1 MKNLKFS
8 DSDLEKIEK
17 AVKEAEG
24 ETSGEIKVAFIRES
38 YDYAKFELLFAL
50 IAGFLSL
57 GVLMIF
63 PEKIEIF
70 VKNMFWEYSPVY
82 TAIFFGI
89 FPFLIITIF
98 YLLGNLSFIDRMIVP
113 GSVMARKVNE
123 RAVRYFMESGI
134 FNTRD
139 RTGILIFL
147 SFLERRV
154 ELIADKGIGAK
165 IPKDR
170 WEGVVSHITDGIRS
184 GKTLENLVE
193 SVRECGI
200 ILSEADKFPIKP
212 DDENELE
219 DNVSVLER

>member
-1 MKNLKFS
+1 MRNLNFS
-8 DSDLEKIEK
+8 DSELEKIGK
-17 AVKEAEG
+17 AVKEAEK

-38 YDYAKFELLFAL
+38 YDYAKYELFFAL

-57 GVLMIF
+57 GILLLFSGKVEVFI
-63 PEKIEIF
+63 
-70 VKNMFWEYSPVY
+70 KNMFWEYSPAY

-98 YLLGNLSFIDRMIVP
+98 YLLANLSFIDRLIVP
-113 GSVMARKVNE
+113 GSVKKRKVHE
-123 RAVRYFMESGI
+123 RAVRYFAESGI

-154 ELIADKGIGAK
+154 ELIADKGISK
-165 IPKDR
+165 MIPKER
-170 WEGVVSHITDGIRS
+170 WEGIVSHITDGIKS
-184 GKTLENLVE
+184 GKTVENLVD
-193 SVRECGI
+193 SVNDCGK

-219 DNVSVLER
+219 DDVSVLES

>member
-1 MKNLKFS
+1 MKTLNFS
-8 DSDLEKIEK
+8 DSDLEKIGK
-17 AVKEAEG
+17 AVKEAEK

-38 YDYAKFELLFAL
+38 YDYAKFELFFAL

-63 PEKIEIF
+63 PEKIELF

-98 YLLGNLSFIDRMIVP
+98 YLLANLSFVDRLIVP

-154 ELIADKGIGAK
+154 ELIADKGISSK
-165 IPKDR
+165 IPKER
-170 WEGVVSHITDGIRS
+170 WEDIVSHITDGIRS
-184 GKTLENLVE
+184 GKTIENLVD

-200 ILSEADKFPIKP
+200 ILSESDKFPIKP

-219 DNVSVLER
+219 DSVSVLER

>member
-1 MKNLKFS
+1 MKTLNFS
-8 DSDLEKIEK
+8 DSDLEKIGK
-17 AVKEAEG
+17 AVKEAEK

-38 YDYAKFELLFAL
+38 YDYAKFELFFAL

-63 PEKIEIF
+63 PEKIEFF

-98 YLLGNLSFIDRMIVP
+98 YLLANLSFVDRLIVP

-154 ELIADKGIGAK
+154 ELIADKGISSK
-165 IPKDR
+165 IPKER
-170 WEGVVSHITDGIRS
+170 WEDIVSHITDGIRS
-184 GKTLENLVE
+184 GKTIENLVD

-200 ILSEADKFPIKP
+200 ILSESDKFPIKP

-219 DNVSVLER
+219 DSVSVLER

>member
-1 MKNLKFS
+1 MKTLNFS
-8 DSDLEKIEK
+8 DSDLEKIGK
-17 AVKEAEG
+17 AVKEAEK

-38 YDYAKFELLFAL
+38 YDYAKFELFFAL

-63 PEKIEIF
+63 PEKIEFF

-98 YLLGNLSFIDRMIVP
+98 YLLANLSFIDRLIVP

-154 ELIADKGIGAK
+154 ELIADKGISSK
-165 IPKDR
+165 IPKER
-170 WEGVVSHITDGIRS
+170 WEDIVSHITDGIRS
-184 GKTLENLVE
+184 GKTIENLVD
-193 SVRECGI
+193 SVRECGT
-200 ILSEADKFPIKP
+200 ILSESDKFPIKP

-219 DNVSVLER
+219 DSVSVLER

>member
-1 MKNLKFS
+1 MKNLNFS
-8 DSDLEKIEK
+8 DSDLDKIGK
-17 AVKEAEG
+17 AVKESEK

-38 YDYAKFELLFAL
+38 YDYAKFELFFAL

-57 GVLMIF
+57 GVLMLF
-63 PEKIEIF
+63 PEKIELL
-70 VKNMFWEYSPVY
+70 VKNMFWEYSPTY
-82 TAIFFGI
+82 TAVLFGI

-98 YLLGNLSFIDRMIVP
+98 YLLANLSFVDRLIVP
-113 GSVMARKVNE
+113 ESVKKRKVNE

-154 ELIADKGIGAK
+154 ELIADKGISSK
-165 IPKDR
+165 IPKER
-170 WEGVVSHITDGIRS
+170 WEGIVSHITEGIRS
-184 GKTLENLVE
+184 GKTIENLVD
-193 SVRECGI
+193 SVKECGA
-200 ILSEADKFPIKP
+200 ILSESDKFPIKP

-219 DNVSVLER
+219 DSVSVLES